1 MCFGPLVS
9 PTIRVFTEG
18 TAVSEIVDALLSR
31 HVWLVVRDQPADD
44 GVVLGTTD
52 AAIRP
57 APRSTYERIRK
68 ALPDVSETAFY
79 SSPARRAQ
87 QTASRLYPDAT
98 FEKSDKLGPRLYG
111 TWEGMT
117 WEEIRK
123 KDAVRAEVFWR
134 ESGTSRPP
142 EGESLEEVVERWHAF
157 ATGLTNQTDWSN
169 CVVVTHP
176 EMVRAALCD
185 VLNIR
190 FSSASRIH
198 IEPLSVVSLSWSCLG
213 WRLDELHT
221 RGA

>member
-1 MCFGPLVS
+1 M
-9 PTIRVFTEG
+9 
-18 TAVSEIVDALLSR
+18 SEIVDALLSR

-44 GVVLGTTD
+44 GVILGTMD

-68 ALPDVSETAFY
+68 VLPEVSGTEFF

-87 QTASRLYPDAT
+87 QTASRLYPEAT
-98 FEKSDKLGPRLYG
+98 FEKSDQLAPRLFG

-117 WEEIRK
+117 WEEVRK
-123 KDAVRAEVFWR
+123 KDAVRAEAFWR
-134 ESGTSRPP
+134 ESGTPRPP
-142 EGESLEEVVERWHAF
+142 EGESLEEVGERWHAF
-157 ATGLTNQTDWSN
+157 ATGLINQADWSQ

-176 EMVRAALCD
+176 DMVRAALCD
-185 VLNIR
+185 VLGIR
-190 FSSASRIH
+190 FNNASRIH
-198 IEPLSVVSLSWSCLG
+198 IEPLSVVGLSWSFLG